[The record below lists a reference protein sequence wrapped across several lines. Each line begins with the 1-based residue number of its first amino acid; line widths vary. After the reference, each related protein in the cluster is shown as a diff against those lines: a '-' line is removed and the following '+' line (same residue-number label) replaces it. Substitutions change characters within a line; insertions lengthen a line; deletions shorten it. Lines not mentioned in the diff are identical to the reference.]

1 MADDVRGDNIIN
13 GQEIEDR
20 IEELRDDL
28 GLDRIEE
35 IKTELEDLETE
46 REGFDQTDPEN
57 QTRLDEIIDET
68 QALTV
73 ERDGL
78 IAAQDDGDLEELAQ
92 LQAFVEE
99 AEGYADDRVRN
110 TVFIRESHFTDYAQE
125 LAEDIGAINE
135 GASWP
140 NNCIDWDKAASELK
154 IDYTSADLDGVTYY
168 FR

>member
-1 MADDVRGDNIIN
+1 MADDVRGDDIIN

-57 QTRLDEIIDET
+57 EGRLDEIIAES
-68 QALTV
+68 QALNV
-73 ERDGL
+73 EKADL
-78 IAAQDDGDLEELAQ
+78 IAGQDDSDLEELAQ
-92 LQAFVEE
+92 LQAFVKEVE
-99 AEGYADDRVRN
+99 DYANDRVRD
-110 TVFIRESHFTDYAQE
+110 TVFIRESHFTEYAEQ
-125 LAEDIGAINE
+125 LAEDIGAVNE
-135 GASWP
+135 GAQWP